1 MPQPDQPSIELR
13 LPEKP
18 PEPRDLTLS
27 VQEVRRLLQG
37 ESLTGPLLENQ
48 ESRPSRKEGE
58 PRERVPKTEQPSIM
72 EVEQRAVEMEQNL
85 FRSIVDRTNVNLRT
99 AIELA
104 ESRATMQRMQAWSE
118 VDGSFSEAGK
128 KEQNLLTSTVELDR
142 LRTIIQYQEALIH
155 DFLNVVDRYVAYVQK
170 PEGAALRKD
179 ATHAEKEKKVAAM
192 LEELKQI
199 LPLLS
204 RLTQV
209 RYYETMLEEDGISA
223 TLSGLK
229 PAELATKLDALKLP
243 AKTGETETEN
253 FSLSEL
259 ARRYP
264 DNRELQSLLGQLPP
278 ILQNQSLGKLHVIL
292 HNPGDYR
299 TLEKQINNP
308 DLSRRIAGGG
318 TLRGGLQTHVRN
330 LRGEIAK
337 GSRRFALQIPKQT
350 TQGANEMEQ
359 KALDLLNRGVTADAS
374 EEESRN
380 YADVL
385 EKRMRD
391 MFRVGEPWEM
401 ADEKKG
407 ERESRVANSLYLGI
421 IMERREQLFNNLM
434 ERKEG
439 ELPNLAKLAELHD
452 LYMQEIAET
461 VAYHKEELRL
471 AGDLLSL
478 LYTQRHIGPG
488 TRPREIPRFINRLN
502 ARERAALE
510 RTIGAPLMRELEDE
524 GQIYSEG
531 LDGYITAIEKA
542 CDRHNTFWKNFKEE
556 MVLGLDEWSKKLEQI
571 LAWFHGLAW
580 FVPDI
585 TFFEDKKWSYGG
597 LVRWAV
603 KKTAGEG
610 WVIEEEKLRELIG
623 EWKGEI
629 QSMKH
634 TIETFEK
641 SSEPERES
649 VRADTRMLRQLHM
662 GIPSKELALTGRE
675 LDPNQI
681 GAVVMSETFSF
692 IPEELKEGYRNAKG
706 KYDAA
711 MRHFNEGFKKYCQE
725 VLENPR
731 MSKGIEQDYR
741 NAYLAVQRSKGNP
754 QMLQA
759 AMENL
764 RTAEMELKNVYVRE
778 GEYER
783 NQLSEAMARYQSIN
797 EQIINLYFNNY
808 YLSLAENPKS
818 GVPDALKEHYR
829 TVRQELL
836 SAKEDPKKLREAME
850 KLRGIECEIMKGYI
864 RSAIQNYTEA
874 KQAAEAAKGTP
885 QEEQAQAKLYVWKQR
900 AATAYLRILEDLQV
914 HDLPGLTGEVEKL
927 MNSLGEKVGK
937 HAERFR
943 QLQIMESA
951 AWSTG
956 IGAITTITEPFV
968 LCGILKGWGLIRG
981 PLGAPGRWGAKQM
994 GRAGW
999 WALRKGMTPV
1009 NHLVS
1014 HIDEAMKLR
1023 GAARAARLAELAK
1036 NPMLREAA
1044 ELSDDALRLQRAA
1057 KAAQTSRAV
1066 TSGLVTV
1073 GIFIDLY
1080 LMYDNRQ
1087 RISDAE
1093 KRGDFET
1100 ARILKKKEISLALG
1114 GVGGA
1119 ATFGISSAY
1128 VAGPLALALGAGVMY
1143 SDMLYEHA
1151 IELSRNEE
1159 DYRSIDSGTL
1169 LEQARRLTNDVSVSE
1184 YLSSAVTGRGAE
1196 TRQSRTRDIYRAYI
1210 RRNTP
1215 VPVTDEM
1222 IENAEQRFATLA
1234 PASLDQW
1241 MKKCGSR
1248 EEVIRSFIAE
1258 KIDDQMGQSTI
1269 EKEEYIRAATGL
1281 TRAAT
1286 AEDFHVA
1293 DAYAALSQMKRDYES
1308 GGLSPVVEY
1317 ATGPEKTETIDFSD
1331 LPDLGEN
1338 PDASLGIVRN
1348 LAQQYERYQLAQ
1360 VRTHYLVLGETLG
1373 WEKASEF
1380 ARNALIMRL
1389 HHEIL
1394 AADCRIG
1401 TAFSSRPANA
1411 VRFQFW
1417 LDIRKM
1423 YLPFMQVLMNT
1434 ETNMNDIQS
1443 MLGRMEGMIRKDPKA
1458 VYDSLETRNMMA
1470 DNFSPLKYALNT
1482 FTYASWSSAENARMH
1497 EECVVA
1503 AEQSLARRAGVPDVR
1518 LALVNLAE
1526 QR

>member
-1 MPQPDQPSIELR
+1 
-13 LPEKP
+13 
-18 PEPRDLTLS
+18 
-27 VQEVRRLLQG
+27 
-37 ESLTGPLLENQ
+37 
-48 ESRPSRKEGE
+48 
-58 PRERVPKTEQPSIM
+58 
-72 EVEQRAVEMEQNL
+72 
-85 FRSIVDRTNVNLRT
+85 
-99 AIELA
+99 
-104 ESRATMQRMQAWSE
+104 
-118 VDGSFSEAGK
+118 
-128 KEQNLLTSTVELDR
+128 
-142 LRTIIQYQEALIH
+142 
-155 DFLNVVDRYVAYVQK
+155 
-170 PEGAALRKD
+170 
-179 ATHAEKEKKVAAM
+179 
-192 LEELKQI
+192 
-199 LPLLS
+199 
-204 RLTQV
+204 
-209 RYYETMLEEDGISA
+209 
-223 TLSGLK
+223 
-229 PAELATKLDALKLP
+229 
-243 AKTGETETEN
+243 
-253 FSLSEL
+253 
-259 ARRYP
+259 
-264 DNRELQSLLGQLPP
+264 
-278 ILQNQSLGKLHVIL
+278 
-292 HNPGDYR
+292 
-299 TLEKQINNP
+299 
-308 DLSRRIAGGG
+308 
-318 TLRGGLQTHVRN
+318 
-330 LRGEIAK
+330 
-337 GSRRFALQIPKQT
+337 
-350 TQGANEMEQ
+350 
-359 KALDLLNRGVTADAS
+359 
-374 EEESRN
+374 
-380 YADVL
+380 
-385 EKRMRD
+385 
-391 MFRVGEPWEM
+391 
-401 ADEKKG
+401 
-407 ERESRVANSLYLGI
+407 
-421 IMERREQLFNNLM
+421 M

-461 VAYHKEELRL
+461 VAYHKEELTL

-488 TRPREIPRFINRLN
+488 TRPTEIPRFINKLN

-524 GQIYSEG
+524 GQIYSRG

-542 CDRHNTFWKNFKEE
+542 CDRHNTFWKNFKEK
-556 MVLGLDEWSKKLEQI
+556 MAQGLDAWSQKLEELLVGLHGI
-571 LAWFHGLAW
+571 AWYI
-580 FVPDI
+580 PDR
-585 TFFEDKKWSYGG
+585 TGFGDYNFGN
-597 LVRWAV
+597 LVRHVVDKA
-603 KKTAGEG
+603 AGEG
-610 WVIEEEKLRELIG
+610 YVIDTERLRGLIG

-629 QSMKH
+629 QSMKR

-641 SSEPERES
+641 GSETERS
-649 VRADTRMLRQLHM
+649 AVRTDTNLLRQLHM
-662 GIPSKELALTGRE
+662 GIPSGELALAARE
-675 LDPNQI
+675 LNPTQV
-681 GAVVMSETFSF
+681 GSVVMSEAFSF

-711 MRHFNEGFKKYCQE
+711 MRHFNGEFKKYCQE

-783 NQLSEAMARYQSIN
+783 NQLSEAHSSYQSVN
-797 EQIINLYFNNY
+797 EQVLSLYFNNFY
-808 YLSLAENPKS
+808 QVILQSSGIPEDRKQEYRNARLAQQN
-818 GVPDALKEHYR
+818 
-829 TVRQELL
+829 
-836 SAKEDPKKLREAME
+836 AKDDPNKLREATEKVREAETRLME
-850 KLRGIECEIMKGYI
+850 AYVRHIIAQYSK
-864 RSAIQNYTEA
+864 A
-874 KQAAEAAKGTP
+874 KQAVEEAKGTNR
-885 QEEQAQAKLYVWKQR
+885 EEQAQRDLYYWKQT
-900 AATAYLRILEDLQV
+900 AATVYLRILEDLQV
-914 HDLPGLTGEVEKL
+914 HDLPGLTGEVEQL

-1169 LEQARRLTNDVSVSE
+1169 LEQARRLTDDVSVSE

-1248 EEVIRSFIAE
+1248 EEVILSFIAE